1 MNGVALWQATAEAQH
16 SASLQ
21 PLALNALSDDSP
33 TESHA
38 TPSKSRALQQYEE
51 SPTFGI
57 LQLVPVK
64 TACRP
69 CLNSFASPQGA
80 VCRRC
85 RPCRHHAAGLLA
97 LRLQGWP
104 ASSSKEAGGGLLGPG
119 DGHLASVETLA
130 LSWQS
135 DRPPL
140 LPQNESTISRF
151 QSKPDRA
158 LLGPLPAHAKH
169 AGGAAEE
176 ARGAHETRICIQSNC
191 LSRLWGASGPASQP
205 DRPLRGC
212 CSNASSGCGPDQRSF
227 RGARATTVRR
237 AASVTLQQLQ
247 PSAAA
252 ASRAA

>member
-1 MNGVALWQATAEAQH
+1 M
-16 SASLQ
+16 
-21 PLALNALSDDSP
+21 NALSDDSP

-80 VCRRC
+80 VRRRC

-140 LPQNESTISRF
+140 LPQNKYIISTF

-169 AGGAAEE
+169 AEGAAEGR
-176 ARGAHETRICIQSNC
+176 ALHTKHVLPFSPT
-191 LSRLWGASGPASQP
+191 ASV
-205 DRPLRGC
+205 
-212 CSNASSGCGPDQRSF
+212 GCGGLPALPRNPTALARLLQQRF
-227 RGARATTVRR
+227 ARAVSLISGRFVSRVQRR
-237 AASVTLQQLQ
+237 SAVQRRLPSSSRNLQRRRQVERRSGQ
-247 PSAAA
+247 
-252 ASRAA
+252 